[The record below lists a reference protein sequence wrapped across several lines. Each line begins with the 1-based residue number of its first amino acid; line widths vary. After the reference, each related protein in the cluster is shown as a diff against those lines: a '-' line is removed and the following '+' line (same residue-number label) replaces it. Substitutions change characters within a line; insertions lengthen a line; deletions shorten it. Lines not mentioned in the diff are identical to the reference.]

1 MASFNSG
8 NRTDGRQQRKIGVGV
23 CVCVGVGVG
32 VGVCGCV
39 CVRWPGIKVGRCVC
53 VCGGLCVFV
62 MARNKERQVCV
73 SVCDGQE

>member
-1 MASFNSG
+1 M
-8 NRTDGRQQRKIGVGV
+8 
-23 CVCVGVGVG
+23 CVGVGVG